1 MTIFLGQEVTNDM
14 YCNATAVLKVKTS
27 KTSIGGICFEVF
39 VEFTSLIP
47 RK

>member
-1 MTIFLGQEVTNDM
+1 MTIFLGQGVTNDM
-14 YCNATAVLKVKTS
+14 YCNATVLKVKTS
-27 KTSIGGICFEVF
+27 KTSIGGICLKVF